1 MLGRVMA
8 VNSACTGT
16 SGALGEFRA
25 GLVAAAFG
33 AVTSVLVGG
42 LGALLVI
49 GLWMRL
55 FPDLVRIKSV
65 SPESP

>member
-1 MLGRVMA
+1 
-8 VNSACTGT
+8 
-16 SGALGEFRA
+16 
-25 GLVAAAFG
+25 
-33 AVTSVLVGG
+33 VLVGG

-49 GLWMRL
+49 ALWMRL